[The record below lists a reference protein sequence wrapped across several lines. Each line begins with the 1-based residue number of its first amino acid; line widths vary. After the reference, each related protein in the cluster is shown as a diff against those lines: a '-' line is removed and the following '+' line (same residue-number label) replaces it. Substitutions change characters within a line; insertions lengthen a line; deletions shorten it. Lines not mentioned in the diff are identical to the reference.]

1 MSTYKGQTPS
11 DLQVDPRIV
20 PFFERFYAVSDD
32 PNAHEEYARSFVPDA
47 DFAMGAKKTAGYDGI
62 LELRHGLW
70 SGPVKSRKHKL
81 DKIFPFGG
89 KSNEFM
95 LYGTVD
101 YGLKNGKEV
110 TVDWAARAVM
120 TEHQDA
126 LKFKLY
132 QVYVVSMRI
141 DIRPPTNG
149 AFADVGK
156 NTGFHACRKCGQGVI
171 KSWSRRTWSIF
182 DPNRSQMRATMV

>member
-1 MSTYKGQTPS
+1 MFSGRVSSASIRSFGGYRASYFPAVRFCRLPNPVKMSTYKGQTPS

-32 PNAHEEYARSFVPDA
+32 PEAHEEYAQSFVPNA
-47 DFAMGAKKTAGYDGI
+47 DFAMGAKKTVGYDGI

-70 SGPVKSRKHKL
+70 TGPVKTRKHSL
-81 DKIFPFGG
+81 TKIFPFGSG
-89 KSNEFM
+89 SNELM

-120 TEHQDA
+120 AEHQGA

-132 QVYVVSMRI
+132 QVYVDSTPVA
-141 DIRPPTNG
+141 N
-149 AFADVGK
+149 AAK
-156 NTGFHACRKCGQGVI
+156 E
-171 KSWSRRTWSIF
+171 
-182 DPNRSQMRATMV
+182 

>member
-32 PNAHEEYARSFVPDA
+32 PEAHEEYAQSFVPNA
-47 DFAMGAKKTAGYDGI
+47 DFAMGAKKTVGYDGI

-70 SGPVKSRKHKL
+70 TGPVKTRKHSL
-81 DKIFPFGG
+81 TKIFPFGSG
-89 KSNEFM
+89 SNELM

-120 TEHQDA
+120 AEHQGA

-132 QVYVVSMRI
+132 QVYVDSTPVA
-141 DIRPPTNG
+141 N
-149 AFADVGK
+149 AAK
-156 NTGFHACRKCGQGVI
+156 E
-171 KSWSRRTWSIF
+171 
-182 DPNRSQMRATMV
+182 